1 MPIALL
7 ERLPLPSLRSYVSV
21 SLLLTSCAV
30 YYAHHLAQH
39 VAPLVDV
46 PAPPPFLNS
55 AAKSP
60 AYAPDDVSVDATVHQ
75 TWAKTSDGY
84 FYDMVAVL
92 IGEGWCVWVG
102 RQSSPYSQKSR
113 SRPYCHVFMTLL
125 GLLILC
131 QSSLD
136 GRA

>member
-1 MPIALL
+1 M
-7 ERLPLPSLRSYVSV
+7 SV

-39 VAPLVDV
+39 VALVEV
-46 PAPPPFLNS
+46 PEPPTFLNS

-60 AYAPDDVSVDATVHQ
+60 AYAPPEATAHQ

-84 FYDMVAVL
+84 FYDMIAVL

-102 RQSSPYSQKSR
+102 RHTRVESQNSH
-113 SRPYCHVFMTLL
+113 CV
-125 GLLILC
+125 
-131 QSSLD
+131 
-136 GRA
+136 